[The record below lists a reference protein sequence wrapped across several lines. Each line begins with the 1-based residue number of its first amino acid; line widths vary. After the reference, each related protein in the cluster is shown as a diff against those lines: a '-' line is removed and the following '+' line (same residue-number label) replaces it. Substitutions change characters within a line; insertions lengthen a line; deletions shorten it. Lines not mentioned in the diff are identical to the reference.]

1 MAKAYWLSIYRNISD
16 TDKMAAY
23 ARLAAPAVAEAGG
36 RYLVR
41 NTPAEVFENGLRERA
56 VIIEFDSLEAALAA
70 RRSPAYQEALRV
82 LDNGADR
89 DFRVVEGV

>member
-16 TDKMAAY
+16 PDKMAAY
-23 ARLAAPAVAEAGG
+23 AKLAAPAVTEAGG

-41 NTPAEVFENGLRERA
+41 NTPAEVFESGLQQRA
-56 VIIEFDSLEAALAA
+56 VVIEFDSLEAALAA
-70 RRSPAYQEALRV
+70 RNSPAYQAALKE
-82 LDNGADR
+82 LGDGAEL

>member
-23 ARLAAPAVAEAGG
+23 AKLAAPAVAEAGG

-41 NTPAEVFENGLRERA
+41 NTPAEVFEGGLRERA

-70 RRSPAYQEALRV
+70 RHSPAYHAALKA
-82 LDNGADR
+82 LDNGAER